1 MTERRYVVLD
11 VDVGIDDALM
21 MLMLLSEPSVE
32 VVAVGS
38 THGNCTAA
46 DAALNALRVLEA
58 VGAGTIP
65 VALGP
70 ESPLDPPHQA
80 SHVHGH
86 DGLADLGLPSPK
98 GSITGE
104 SAPEQLVRL
113 GTERPGE
120 LDLIAVGPLT
130 NLAAALALDPDALSR
145 YRSIAWLGGV
155 SLAPAEALV
164 NDYYDANT
172 LSDPEAARTVLSSDV
187 PIMVIP
193 IDLSY
198 RAILS
203 DEQLDAIKSST
214 TPQARFAWK
223 ILPFYNDFYEPWIG
237 RWTSCM
243 HDPIAGAI
251 AIAPSLST
259 HAVERSIVLEPYKD
273 RIHAHG
279 QPQPIVGS
287 PPKCIVVDADV
298 PRFLDYFVERLLGP
312 VNPVYGRE

>member
-1 MTERRYVVLD
+1 VTERRQLVLD

-32 VVAVGS
+32 IVAVGS

-58 VGAGTIP
+58 VGADKVP

-80 SHVHGH
+80 SHVHGF
-86 DGLADLGLPSPK
+86 DGLADLGLPLPK
-98 GSITGE
+98 GTITGE

-113 GTERPGE
+113 GKERPAE
-120 LDLIAVGPLT
+120 LELIAVGPLT
-130 NLAAALALDPDALSR
+130 NLAAALELDPESLKR
-145 YRSIAWLGGV
+145 YRSVTWLGGV
-155 SLAPAEALV
+155 SLAPDEEPFI
-164 NDYYDANT
+164 DYYDANT
-172 LSDPEAARTVLSSDV
+172 LSNPEAARAVFSSDT
-187 PIMVIP
+187 PITIVP

-203 DEQLDAIKSST
+203 DEQLEAIKQGT
-214 TPQARFAWK
+214 TPQAAFGWK
-223 ILPFYNDFYEPWIG
+223 IVPFYNDFYEPWVG

-251 AIAPSLST
+251 AIDPSFIT
-259 HAVERSIVLEPYKD
+259 FEVERSVRLDPYKD
-273 RIHAHG
+273 RVHAHG
-279 QPQPIVGS
+279 QPEPVPGH
-287 PPKCIVVDADV
+287 PPKRIVVDADV
-298 PRFLDYFVERLLGP
+298 PRFMEYFVERLLGP
-312 VNPVYGRE
+312 VNPVYAGE